1 MNPNLFI
8 RFKGIDRDHDSEIDL
23 AELGESLIGFDSL
36 FRSFGEL
43 MRVDGQL
50 EIKATATKEGSVI
63 VDLIVWLQQGAIPF
77 ESIDDFLNL
86 LKIAG
91 DPAWHDAVNFFNSLD
106 GAHKTLNDWVAKYPL
121 DFAAFAYL
129 LGKAFEKLL
138 KKARKNKDKPD
149 YSDPDLPRRIAEE
162 LHKLIKHHGF
172 RKALKP
178 IVEDKARSI
187 EVSSDRAFTLPAK
200 VDQENFQDYL
210 AEDAQILPHLENGT
224 THTLKGEVTSLK
236 GTRGDSLTFHTRH
249 GKETFNLDV
258 LPAEGASSKAYRQ
271 FYQETVQIEAM
282 VIRDSLYK
290 KPKLRLQKIDLN
302 QSELS
307 LEKME

>member
-129 LGKAFEKLL
+129 LGKE
-138 KKARKNKDKPD
+138 
-149 YSDPDLPRRIAEE
+149 
-162 LHKLIKHHGF
+162 
-172 RKALKP
+172 
-178 IVEDKARSI
+178 
-187 EVSSDRAFTLPAK
+187 
-200 VDQENFQDYL
+200 
-210 AEDAQILPHLENGT
+210 
-224 THTLKGEVTSLK
+224 
-236 GTRGDSLTFHTRH
+236 
-249 GKETFNLDV
+249 
-258 LPAEGASSKAYRQ
+258 
-271 FYQETVQIEAM
+271 
-282 VIRDSLYK
+282 
-290 KPKLRLQKIDLN
+290 
-302 QSELS
+302 
-307 LEKME
+307 

>member
-8 RFKGIDRDHDSEIDL
+8 RFKGIDRAHDSEIDL

-36 FRSFGEL
+36 FKNFGEIL
-43 MRVDGQL
+43 RVEEQL
-50 EIKATATKEGSVI
+50 EIKVTATKEGSVI
-63 VDLIVWLQQGAIPF
+63 VELVIWLQQGIIPF
-77 ESIDDFLNL
+77 DSIDDFLNL

-91 DPAWHDAVNFFNSLD
+91 DPAWHGAVKFFNSLD
-106 GAHKTLNDWVAKYPL
+106 GAHKTLNDLVAKYPL

-138 KKARKNKDKPD
+138 KKARKNKDRPD
-149 YSDPDLPRRIAEE
+149 YTDQDLPKRIAEE
-162 LHKLIKHHGF
+162 LHKLIKHHAF

-178 IVEDKARSI
+178 IVEDKAQSI
-187 EVSSDRAFTLPAK
+187 EVSSDRNFTLPAK

-236 GTRGDSLTFHTRH
+236 GTRGDSLTFHTQH
-249 GKETFNLDV
+249 VKETFNLDV
-258 LPAEGASSKAYRQ
+258 LPAGRFK
-271 FYQETVQIEAM
+271 IES
-282 VIRDSLYK
+282 I
-290 KPKLRLQKIDLN
+290 
-302 QSELS
+302 
-307 LEKME
+307 